1 MAKLK
6 TTTDSNRKINGNTFL
21 LIITIALF
29 AIMYIA
35 GMVIFAD
42 KGFAKPQMFLNLFI
56 SNAGLLV
63 IAVGQTIVMITG
75 GIDISVGSITAHER
89 RCRQRLSPC
98 CCFSKTCRNH

>member
-42 KGFAKPQMFLNLFI
+42 KGLQN
-56 SNAGLLV
+56 
-63 IAVGQTIVMITG
+63 
-75 GIDISVGSITAHER
+75 H
-89 RCRQRLSPC
+89 RC
-98 CCFSKTCRNH
+98 F

>member
-63 IAVGQTIVMITG
+63 IAQAVL
-75 GIDISVGSITAHER
+75 ISLLVLLQRWFVWLWPIRWRITA
-89 RCRQRLSPC
+89 
-98 CCFSKTCRNH
+98 

>member
-56 SNAGLLV
+56 
-63 IAVGQTIVMITG
+63 
-75 GIDISVGSITAHER
+75 
-89 RCRQRLSPC
+89 
-98 CCFSKTCRNH
+98 

>member
-42 KGFAKPQMFLNLFI
+42 KGFAGGSVRPPRQGR
-56 SNAGLLV
+56 SNA
-63 IAVGQTIVMITG
+63 
-75 GIDISVGSITAHER
+75 
-89 RCRQRLSPC
+89 
-98 CCFSKTCRNH
+98 

>member
-35 GMVIFAD
+35 GMVIS
-42 KGFAKPQMFLNLFI
+42 QIRVLQN
-56 SNAGLLV
+56 
-63 IAVGQTIVMITG
+63 
-75 GIDISVGSITAHER
+75 H
-89 RCRQRLSPC
+89 RC
-98 CCFSKTCRNH
+98 F

>member
-21 LIITIALF
+21 LIITIVLF

-63 IAVGQTIVMITG
+63 IAVGKTIVMITG
-75 GIDISVGSITAHER
+75 GIDISVRSITALVCMVMHW
-89 RCRQRLSPC
+89 LSVWL
-98 CCFSKTCRNH
+98 SVLYRAS

>member
-35 GMVIFAD
+35 GMI
-42 KGFAKPQMFLNLFI
+42 I
-56 SNAGLLV
+56 CSNV
-63 IAVGQTIVMITG
+63 C
-75 GIDISVGSITAHER
+75 
-89 RCRQRLSPC
+89 CRYD
-98 CCFSKTCRNH
+98 CFC

>member
-35 GMVIFAD
+35 GMV
-42 KGFAKPQMFLNLFI
+42 PMPVCW
-56 SNAGLLV
+56 LLQLV
-63 IAVGQTIVMITG
+63 
-75 GIDISVGSITAHER
+75 
-89 RCRQRLSPC
+89 RLSL
-98 CCFSKTCRNH
+98 

>member
-42 KGFAKPQMFLNLFI
+42 KGFAKPTDVSESVHFQCR
-56 SNAGLLV
+56 SAGYCSWS
-63 IAVGQTIVMITG
+63 
-75 GIDISVGSITAHER
+75 DDRYDHR
-89 RCRQRLSPC
+89 RY
-98 CCFSKTCRNH
+98 